1 MNNGRLAF
9 FNLVKE
15 MRAAQKEYFRTRA
28 HSALVRSKDLQTD
41 KISPRKLNKHGKNKY
56 FTYYSKTDYEY
67 KHYHQTEDT

>member
-28 HSALVRSKDLQTD
+28 HSALVKSKDLERRVDNELARGDQYL
-41 KISPRKLNKHGKNKY
+41 KQQQQPSLFH
-56 FTYYSKTDYEY
+56 E
-67 KHYHQTEDT
+67 QE